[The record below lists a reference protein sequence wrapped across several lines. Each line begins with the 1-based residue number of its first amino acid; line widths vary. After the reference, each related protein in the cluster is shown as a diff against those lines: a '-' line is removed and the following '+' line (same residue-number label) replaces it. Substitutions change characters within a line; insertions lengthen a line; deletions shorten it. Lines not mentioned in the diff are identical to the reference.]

1 MTNKLIDV
9 FGYEDGMSPS
19 GNPYNVPSSVANVLI
34 NAGRARLAASSAVAG
49 TPEDGFSGF
58 TGWTAVPSLTTDGG
72 KLVMRLT
79 WVGGTGTAPT
89 AGFVGPTGL
98 VTSAADAV
106 DMLGQMVDDDQDSDT
121 PSVPLVGKSGWSPMP
136 AIEAD
141 GARQV
146 MRITWVGGTGTPPT
160 AGYVS
165 ADGLVATAAEAADIK
180 GDPGTGGAST
190 LPAMTTA
197 AVAATAAQKTAH
209 RDALGLGPI
218 ASMTLPEAQSA
229 VSGGLIPWES
239 RPDPVAAGVGATFR
253 CANIPQGG
261 GGVTFVSDGARWCIY
276 QQTMIAGSAVA
287 TAPITGTTAETVMT
301 SFTLP
306 GGLLGPNGALEVQAQ
321 FSTNQSANIH
331 ISRIYLGPSILHV
344 AAPVNTTYQGV
355 RAIIANRN
363 SQNAQISSPSNLFS
377 PEAAGVNAINTATI
391 DTSVNQTVSIRCGL
405 VAAADSMTLESWS
418 ATFVARS

>member
-1 MTNKLIDV
+1 MADIQRIRTQFLADFDDGPIQFKAGDIFALAEDYAHSLPPERVKL
-9 FGYEDGMSPS
+9 
-19 GNPYNVPSSVANVLI
+19 L
-34 NAGRARLAASSAVAG
+34 G
-49 TPEDGFSGF
+49 TPAGDEPAWGGGAPATVTADSLADTLED
-58 TGWTAVPSLTTDGG
+58 AATTDPAS
-72 KLVMRLT
+72 LARI
-79 WVGGTGTAPT
+79 
-89 AGFVGPTGL
+89 
-98 VTSAADAV
+98 SA
-106 DMLGQMVDDDQDSDT
+106 S
-121 PSVPLVGKSGWSPMP
+121 
-136 AIEAD
+136 
-141 GARQV
+141 
-146 MRITWVGGTGTPPT
+146 
-160 AGYVS
+160 
-165 ADGLVATAAEAADIK
+165 
-180 GDPGTGGAST
+180 
-190 LPAMTTA
+190 
-197 AVAATAAQKTAH
+197 
-209 RDALGLGPI
+209 
-218 ASMTLPEAQSA
+218 